1 MLIKIR
7 SKESLMY
14 KADTPALVFLSG
26 NFLSSSFVKKKKKKK
41 VKTLLF
47 ACQWLPG
54 SNLIQ
59 DVQFVVETWLL
70 MHVSA
75 EL

>member
-41 VKTLLF
+41 SENSSF
-47 ACQWLPG
+47 CLP
-54 SNLIQ
+54 
-59 DVQFVVETWLL
+59 VAAWE
-70 MHVSA
+70 
-75 EL
+75 